1 MGQGGQKEF
10 FVPPCFESFAT
21 RGSLVWSH
29 FENVCC
35 EAAQERKI
43 SGTVILSISGEVF
56 VEYDVLL
63 PMTSVFDVPM
73 LSNDIRKSNG
83 AKRREAMNSRSSCEV
98 LPSMVRSDTT
108 RATVVRPL
116 NPCSRARAGAATTRI
131 DRRSCR
137 P

>member
-1 MGQGGQKEF
+1 MAAHGLGAPSHAVRLRPSPTDLGFTPGLSQMGQSGQKEF

-73 LSNDIRKSNG
+73 LSNDIKEVKWRK
-83 AKRREAMNSRSSCEV
+83 A
-98 LPSMVRSDTT
+98 
-108 RATVVRPL
+108 
-116 NPCSRARAGAATTRI
+116 
-131 DRRSCR
+131 
-137 P
+137 